1 MKMRKDWT
9 PRTYRLINFDK
20 LLAELNSEKYE
31 RQESLKSGDT
41 VAETDFAAGAIY
53 GVNFA
58 ISALKSEVNRT
69 STLSELLYEEDTC
82 DICTCAVTASTT
94 AEETAE
100 EINMAAP
107 TKKINTTTPAELESS
122 AARAEKRKH
131 AAICAVPCEYEC
143 SICCRDC
150 DERKNCDEACD
161 GFNENGMFAPCPWRE
176 EVQ

>member
-20 LLAELNSEKYE
+20 LLAEFNSEKYE
-31 RQESLKSGDT
+31 RQESLKNGDT
-41 VAETDFAAGAIY
+41 IAETDFAAGAIY

-69 STLSELLYEEDTC
+69 SALSELLYEEDAC
-82 DICTCAVTASTT
+82 DVCTSAVTVSTT
-94 AEETAE
+94 AEEAAE
-100 EINMAAP
+100 EEN
-107 TKKINTTTPAELESS
+107 S
-122 AARAEKRKH
+122 ATRAEERKR

-143 SICCRDC
+143 NICCRDC

-161 GFNENGMFAPCPWRE
+161 GFDEDGVFAPCPWRE
-176 EVQ
+176 EAR